1 MEIDALRLLTCNLV
15 EEAWTEVSSLPATG
29 PAQEARHSV
38 ASYYLFASREYI
50 VGAWQMLSENKR
62 LAALALSRW
71 PLEGALN
78 LLWVLADNGEVD
90 QRIND
95 LRAKA
100 LWQEEALQ
108 RGIAEALP
116 NFATPHGEAAER
128 VANAARSLGGRSV
141 ASLEKRMEELE
152 ATDIATGRLGELG
165 PKLYV
170 YYRICSV
177 AIHAH
182 PRVWEDPDK
191 RVAKPWVIYR
201 IAASSPLYL
210 VAAVYCL
217 TGSGDIDKL
226 YKWWAAVESLL
237 DKEGT

>member
-1 MEIDALRLLTCNLV
+1 MEITALRRLTCDLV
-15 EEAWTEVSSLPATG
+15 EEAWSQVSALPDTG
-29 PAQEARHSV
+29 PAQEVRHSV
-38 ASYYLFASREYI
+38 ASYYLFASREY
-50 VGAWQMLSENKR
+50 VGGAWQMLSENRR

-71 PLEGALN
+71 PLEAALN
-78 LLWVLADNGEVD
+78 LLWALAGNGEVD
-90 QRIND
+90 QRITD

-108 RGIAEALP
+108 RGIAEAFPTLVV
-116 NFATPHGEAAER
+116 PHGETAKK
-128 VANAARSLGGRSV
+128 VANAARNLGARSLD
-141 ASLEKRMEELE
+141 SLEKRMEELE
-152 ATDIATGRLGELG
+152 ATDIATGKLGELG
-165 PKLYV
+165 PRLYV

-177 AIHAH
+177 AVHAH

-201 IAASSPLYL
+201 ITVSSPLYL
-210 VAAVYCL
+210 VAAAYCL

-226 YKWWAAVESLL
+226 YKWWAEVESLL